1 MHVKGLIGVMVLSIT
16 ATGPVAARP
25 VPLLIGAYTGE
36 TSKGIALYRF
46 DDHTG
51 RISAARVQVMP
62 AENPSWLV
70 LSDDHRTLCA
80 VNENGEGLCD
90 PVGRVS
96 AWQEIGG
103 QQELGDSS
111 RNRGTVIGGQGRN
124 LGTSNRGP
132 VYLLIIKSGDS
143 ISING
148 Q

>member
-1 MHVKGLIGVMVLSIT
+1 MYVKGLIGVIVPAIT
-16 ATGPVAARP
+16 ATGPIAARP
-25 VPLLIGAYTGE
+25 VPLLIGAYTGG

-103 QQELGDSS
+103 Q
-111 RNRGTVIGGQGRN
+111 GRN
-124 LGTSNRGP
+124 LGTSNRGTANRGA
-132 VYLLIIKSGDS
+132 VYLLIASDGWMYKTLPAVK
-143 ISING
+143 
-148 Q
+148 

>member
-1 MHVKGLIGVMVLSIT
+1 MHVKGLIGVIVPAIT

-25 VPLLIGAYTGE
+25 VPLLIGAYTGG

-111 RNRGTVIGGQGRN
+111 RNRGTGQKSGD
-124 LGTSNRGP
+124 
-132 VYLLIIKSGDS
+132 IKSGTS
-143 ISING
+143 ISINHQIGG
-148 Q
+148 QYIY

>member
-103 QQELGDSS
+103 QQELVDSS
-111 RNRGTVIGGQGRN
+111 RNRGTEIGGQQE
-124 LGTSNRGP
+124 LGD
-132 VYLLIIKSGDS
+132 IKSGTS
-143 ISING
+143 ISINHQIGG
-148 Q
+148 QYIY